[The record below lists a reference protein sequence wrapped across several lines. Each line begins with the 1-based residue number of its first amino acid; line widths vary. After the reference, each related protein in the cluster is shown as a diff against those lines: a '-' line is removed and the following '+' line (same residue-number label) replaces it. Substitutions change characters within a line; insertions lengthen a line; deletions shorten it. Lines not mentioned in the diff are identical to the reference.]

1 MKEIQKNALERIR
14 IEKGEYKGNDVIT
27 MWVFYQ
33 GKDGQWRPTKKG
45 LSFGAKILPDLVK
58 AMQTFL

>member
-33 GKDGQWRPTKKG
+33 AKDGQWRPTKKG
-45 LSFGAKILPDLVK
+45 LSFASKILPDLVK